1 MMSAEIA
8 VEAVASSSL
17 RDSLRADARDEAW
30 PLRPWIMA
38 AICALA
44 GLAFYVLTDAVQDER
59 GGRWAVVGASFVA
72 VAAVSFVLTVEKRR
86 WLWSLGFAVAWGL
99 IVGLVSWTTF
109 NYNGRGELIEFP
121 FLAAIFAVLL
131 ACPLFQTAR
140 DAGALRFTSGSV
152 HNHAWTDAVIGAA
165 SLAFVGV
172 AFLLAWLIA
181 SLFDL
186 IGIDL
191 LKELLKEGAFGWSL
205 AGFAFGAA
213 IGLLRERDAL
223 VGTMQRLVMII
234 LGVLAPVLAVA
245 LLLFLVSLPV
255 TGLTGL
261 WDGWASAAALTLAAA
276 GGSYLLLNAA
286 IGLGDEDRPTNRAL
300 HWAALVLALV
310 VLPLAGL
317 AMAALTL
324 RVGQYGWTPER
335 MWAVLCAGVALAY
348 GLAGWWAVA
357 RGRMEFAPLI
367 RSLQTR
373 LALGVCGVAL
383 LLALPILDFGAISTR
398 DQLARLQSGAVKA
411 EDFDWAAMAFDF
423 GPEGRA
429 ALARIE
435 RTAPADQRASARLAL
450 AAENRWEAR
459 NEEEGG
465 LDAAE
470 AEYLAKPI
478 AEKVRSV
485 PANRPLPSQLLAALE
500 SDRNCRSS
508 PCLAVWLDDERV
520 ALVQRGNQFTSL
532 MARQDDGSWIDR
544 HTMASAAPGATVTI
558 DMIENG
564 DVSFRTVERRQ
575 IVIDGQV
582 VGGDLE

>member
-1 MMSAEIA
+1 MSAEIA
-8 VEAVASSSL
+8 VEASTSSFI

-109 NYNGRGELIEFP
+109 NYNGQGELIEFP

-152 HNHAWTDAVIGAA
+152 HNHAWTDAVLGAA

-181 SLFDL
+181 SLFEL

-191 LKELLKEGAFGWSL
+191 LEELLKEGAFGWSL

-213 IGLLRERDAL
+213 VGLLRERDAL

-317 AMAALTL
+317 AMAALSL
-324 RVGQYGWTPER
+324 RIGQYGWTPER

-411 EDFDWAAMAFDF
+411 EYFDWAAMAFDF

-435 RTAPADQRASARLAL
+435 RTGPADQRASARLAL
-450 AAENRWEAR
+450 AAESRWEAR
-459 NEEEGG
+459 SDAEGG
-465 LDAAE
+465 LDAGE

-532 MARQDDGSWIDR
+532 MVRQDDGSWIDR

-575 IVIDGQV
+575 IIIDGQV

>member
-1 MMSAEIA
+1 MTAETDRA
-8 VEAVASSSL
+8 APTATM
-17 RDSLRADARDEAW
+17 RADARDEAW

-44 GLAFYVLTDAVQDER
+44 GLTFYALVDAVQDER

-99 IVGLVSWTTF
+99 IVGSVSWTTF
-109 NYNGRGELIEFP
+109 NYNGQGELIEFP

-140 DAGALRFTSGSV
+140 DAGALRFTSGTV

-165 SLAFVGV
+165 SLAFVGI

-191 LKELLKEGAFGWSL
+191 LEELLKEGAFGWSL

-213 IGLLRERDAL
+213 VGLLRERDAL

-245 LLLFLVSLPV
+245 LLLFLVSLPL

-276 GGSYLLLNAA
+276 GGSYVLLNAA

-335 MWAVLCAGVALAY
+335 IWAVLCAGVALAY
-348 GLAGWWAVA
+348 GAAGWWAVA

-373 LALGVCGVAL
+373 LALGVCAVAL

-423 GPEGRA
+423 GREGRA
-429 ALARIE
+429 ALAVLARVG
-435 RTAPADQRASARLAL
+435 PAEQRAAAQLAL
-450 AAENRWEAR
+450 AAENRYEAG
-459 NEEEGG
+459 NETDGG
-465 LDAAE
+465 LDAVE
-470 AEYLAKPI
+470 AAYLAKPI

-485 PANRPLPSQLLAALE
+485 PAGRALPRALLTALE
-500 SDRNCRSS
+500 NDRNCRSS
-508 PCLAVWLDDERV
+508 PCLAVWLDDDRI
-520 ALVQRGNQFTSL
+520 ALVQRGNRFTSL
-532 MARQDDGSWIDR
+532 MVRQDDGSWLDR
-544 HTMASAAPGATVTI
+544 QSMASAAPGATVTI

-564 DVSFRTVERRQ
+564 DVNFRTVERRQ

-582 VGGDLE
+582 VGGDVE

>member
-8 VEAVASSSL
+8 VEASTSSFI

-44 GLAFYVLTDAVQDER
+44 CLAFYVLTDAVQDER

-86 WLWSLGFAVAWGL
+86 WLWSLGFALAWGL

-109 NYNGRGELIEFP
+109 NYNGRGEVMEFP
-121 FLAAIFAVLL
+121 LLAAIFAVLL

-140 DAGALRFTSGSV
+140 DAGGLHFTSGTV

-165 SLAFVGV
+165 SLVFVGI

-191 LKELLKEGAFGWSL
+191 LEELLKEGAFGWSL

-213 IGLLRERDAL
+213 VGLLRERDAL

-261 WDGWASAAALTLAAA
+261 WDGWASAAALMLAAA

-324 RVGQYGWTPER
+324 RIGQYGWTPER

-348 GLAGWWAVA
+348 GAAGWWAVA

-373 LALGVCGVAL
+373 LALGVCAVAL

-398 DQLARLQSGAVKA
+398 DQLGRLQNGAVKA
-411 EDFDWAAMAFDF
+411 EEFDWAAMAFDF

-429 ALARIE
+429 ALAVLGRE
-435 RTAPADQRASARLAL
+435 GPAEQRAAAQLAL
-450 AAENRWEAR
+450 SAENRWEITER
-459 NEEEGG
+459 G
-465 LDAAE
+465 LDGADAE
-470 AEYLAKPI
+470 AAAYLAKPI
-478 AEKVRSV
+478 AEKVRSI
-485 PANRPLPSQLLAALE
+485 PAGRVLPRELLAAVE

-520 ALVQRGNQFTSL
+520 ALVQRGNQFTSV
-532 MARQDDGSWIDR
+532 MVRQEDGSWLDR
-544 HTMASAAPGATVTI
+544 HNMASAAPGATVTI

-582 VGGDLE
+582 VGGDIE